1 MRKIVIVNT
10 SPLFYLHKSGYLHIL
25 EILYSE
31 IIIPYAVL
39 LELEEGRKAG
49 EDVPEIKDHGW
60 IIVKKVTI
68 PAFIK
73 IIPDLGQG
81 EAEVLALACEENNPL
96 LIIDDA
102 LARKIANLQQ
112 IKFTGTAGVLLR
124 AKKEGYIK
132 GLKSIIDKLKET
144 GFYISD
150 KLIVEIL
157 KSSGEER
164 ED

>member
-1 MRKIVIVNT
+1 
-10 SPLFYLHKSGYLHIL
+10 
-25 EILYSE
+25 
-31 IIIPYAVL
+31 
-39 LELEEGRKAG
+39 
-49 EDVPEIKDHGW
+49 
-60 IIVKKVTI
+60 
-68 PAFIK
+68 
-73 IIPDLGQG
+73 
-81 EAEVLALACEENNPL
+81 
-96 LIIDDA
+96 
-102 LARKIANLQQ
+102 
-112 IKFTGTAGVLLR
+112 VLLR